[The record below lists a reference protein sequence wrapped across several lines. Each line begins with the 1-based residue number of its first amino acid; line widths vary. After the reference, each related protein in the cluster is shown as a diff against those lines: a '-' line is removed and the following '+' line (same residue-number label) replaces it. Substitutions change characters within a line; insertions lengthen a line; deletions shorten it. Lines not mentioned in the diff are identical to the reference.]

1 MKTSRNYYALD
12 DIGFLGIP
20 NKKHS
25 EKYFAEIGMTI
36 AIMRKKQR
44 SSKGKPYTYSQHQ
57 RLSHF
62 P

>member
-25 EKYFAEIGMTI
+25 EKYFAEIGV
-36 AIMRKKQR
+36 AIVEIRKKQN
-44 SSKGKPYTYSQHQ
+44 
-57 RLSHF
+57 
-62 P
+62 